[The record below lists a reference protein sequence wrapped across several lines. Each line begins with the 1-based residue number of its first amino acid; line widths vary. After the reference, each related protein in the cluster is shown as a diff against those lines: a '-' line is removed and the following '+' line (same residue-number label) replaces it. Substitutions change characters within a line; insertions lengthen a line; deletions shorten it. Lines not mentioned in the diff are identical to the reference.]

1 MTQVS
6 PTEAP
11 LVPKNLPEIESKI
24 NPWLTRILYPLAS
37 YGVIPSYFD
46 EVNVTGREN
55 IPLEGPVIVAPL
67 HRSRWD
73 ALVIPYAVG
82 RLITGRDLRFMVS
95 ANEMKGLQG
104 WFVKRMGGFPVN
116 TDHPGLSSVA
126 YSIDLLSQGEMVVI
140 FPEGGIFRDESV
152 HPLKPGVARIALEV
166 ETLHPDS
173 EIKILPVSVWYDRP
187 YPKWHSKVNLKIG
200 EPINVKEFI
209 NAASIK
215 RATVKLNAELTN
227 RLKFIHEQ
235 ALSSLDR
242 D

>member
-6 PTEAP
+6 PTEAS
-11 LVPKNLPEIESKI
+11 LVPKKTIVIESRI
-24 NPWLTRILYPLAS
+24 NPWLTRLVYPLGC

-46 EVNVTGREN
+46 EVNVSGREN

-73 ALVIPYAVG
+73 ALIIPYAVG
-82 RLITGRDLRFMVS
+82 RLVSGRDLRFMVS

-104 WFVKRMGGFPVN
+104 WFVRRLGGFPIN

-126 YSIDLLSQGEMVVI
+126 HSIDLLTEGEMVVI
-140 FPEGGIFRDESV
+140 FPEGGIFRDEAV
-152 HPLKPGVARIALEV
+152 HPLKAGVARIALEV
-166 ETLHPDS
+166 ETLKPGS
-173 EIKILPVSVWYDRP
+173 GIKILPVSVWYDRP
-187 YPKWHSKVNLKIG
+187 YPQWHSRVNVEIG
-200 EPINVKEFI
+200 ETIDVAEYINP
-209 NAASIK
+209 NSIK

-227 RLKFIHEQ
+227 RLKLIHEQ
-235 ALSSLDR
+235 ALSSLAR